1 MEDNKRIFS
10 KRVSAYLID
19 ILFVFLVISL
29 ISEIKFI
36 NPYYDKYISAYENY
50 SNILEDYT
58 NGDINEEEFTNLYN
72 VSYYE
77 VSKYSVSYNIV
88 IIFCIIMYYGVFQ
101 KYNNG
106 QTIGKK
112 LMKIKVVD
120 NNTEENISLV
130 NSLIRLIPMYY
141 IYIGGLLPLI
151 INSILV
157 FIVGKNSFMTASLI
171 VSYIFLII
179 SIVSFVFIL
188 VRKDKKGLH
197 DILSNSKVIYVG
209 K

>member
-58 NGDINEEEFTNLYN
+58 NDDINEEEFTNLYN

-141 IYIGGLLPLI
+141 IYIGGLIPLI
-151 INSILV
+151 IDSILV
-157 FIVGKNSFMTASLI
+157 FIVGENSFMTASLI
-171 VSYIFLII
+171 VSYIFLIV